1 MVKLGRSFRTKMIL
15 YLSLSMFLS
24 ATITF
29 VLYKLLQL
37 YYTTQVRLENPLT
50 PIRYFMR
57 ELGDIYFFLLIFI
70 PLSILFFFMFTRRY
84 VAYFQEI
91 SKGIH
96 YLANGDFNSRIN
108 LVSRDE
114 FGDIAKDMNLA
125 SEKLQQAVEKGA
137 FAESSKDQLVL
148 NLAHDLRTPLTSVLG
163 YLDFIL
169 KDDQLTAVQV
179 QHYAT
184 IAYTKSQRLEKLVDE
199 LFEITRMSYGM
210 SVVEHHPIDLS
221 ELLMQL
227 HEELYPMLEKSQL
240 IARLDVR
247 PHLNITGDGELLARV
262 FENLLMNAIR
272 YGADGQFIDICAD
285 RMEGEVVVQVI
296 NYGNFIPP
304 EQLPHLFDMF
314 YIGDKARSHQ
324 GESTGLGLFIAKNI
338 VTQHQGIITAQSSLI
353 RTVFEV
359 RLPQASEILESPLKQ
374 THP

>member
-37 YYTTQVRLENPLT
+37 YYTTQVKFENPLT
-50 PIRYFMR
+50 PVRYFMR
-57 ELGDIYFFLLIFI
+57 DLGDIYFFLLVFI
-70 PLSILFFFMFTRRY
+70 PLSILFFFMFTKRY
-84 VAYFQEI
+84 VDYFKEI

-96 YLANGDFNSRIN
+96 SLANGDFNSRISV
-108 LVSRDE
+108 VSRDE
-114 FGDIAKDMNLA
+114 FGDIARDMNQA

-169 KDDQLTAVQV
+169 NDDQLTATQV
-179 QHYAT
+179 QHYAA
-184 IAYTKSQRLEKLVDE
+184 IAYTKSKRLEKLVDE

-210 SVVEHHPIDLS
+210 SIVEHQPIDLS

-227 HEELYPMLEKSQL
+227 HEELYPMLEKTEL

-247 PHLNITGDGELLARV
+247 PHLHIAGDGELLARV

-272 YGADGQFIDICAD
+272 YGADGQFIDICAERLD
-285 RMEGEVVVQVI
+285 GEVVVQVI
-296 NYGNFIPP
+296 NYGDFIPP
-304 EQLPHLFDMF
+304 EQLPYLFDMF

-338 VTQHQGIITAQSSLI
+338 VAQHQGIITAQSNLI

-359 RLPQASEILESPLKQ
+359 RLPQVNE
-374 THP
+374 TRHHP